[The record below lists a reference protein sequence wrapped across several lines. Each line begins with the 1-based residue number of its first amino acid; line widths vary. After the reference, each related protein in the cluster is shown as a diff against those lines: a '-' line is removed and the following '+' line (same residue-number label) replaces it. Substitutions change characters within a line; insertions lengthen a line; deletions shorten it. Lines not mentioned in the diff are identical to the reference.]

1 MPDLCSSTPK
11 RIQHGSNSSLH
22 YQTTKSKIWNLTRH
36 EHNKVIS
43 RHYCVHLCV
52 QFLDSL
58 NKQVCFN
65 QNIVGSN
72 LCQVDYDITKTWLRN
87 MINLKYPK
95 LKSTTN
101 CWLEKITIFKFNELF
116 QLKFLSDFFQNWII
130 QNNLQSVSVL
140 FLRTF
145 SRLHRSTIITTNH
158 VWLW

>member
-1 MPDLCSSTPK
+1 MPDLCWSTPK
-11 RIQHGSNSSLH
+11 RIQHGLNSSLY

-43 RHYCVHLCV
+43 RHLCV

-116 QLKFLSDFFQNWII
+116 QLKFNQIFFKIEWFKTICNQFQSCFWELSV
-130 QNNLQSVSVL
+130 VSTD
-140 FLRTF
+140 RP
-145 SRLHRSTIITTNH
+145 
-158 VWLW
+158 

>member
-1 MPDLCSSTPK
+1 MCYLYARFVLEHSKKNSTWFKFIPTL
-11 RIQHGSNSSLH
+11 S
-22 YQTTKSKIWNLTRH
+22 TTKSKIWNLTRH

-72 LCQVDYDITKTWLRN
+72 LCQVDYDITKPWLRN

-116 QLKFLSDFFQNWII
+116 QLKFNQIFFKIEWFKTICNQFQSCFWELSV
-130 QNNLQSVSVL
+130 VSTD
-140 FLRTF
+140 RP
-145 SRLHRSTIITTNH
+145 
-158 VWLW
+158 